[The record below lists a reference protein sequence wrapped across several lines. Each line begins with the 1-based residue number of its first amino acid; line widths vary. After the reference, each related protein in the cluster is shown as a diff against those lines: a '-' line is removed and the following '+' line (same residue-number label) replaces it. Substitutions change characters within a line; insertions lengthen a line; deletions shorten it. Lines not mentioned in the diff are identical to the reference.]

1 MRLHLIP
8 ELGHIRLVR
17 LQPQDV
23 RDFLDERLDRGLS
36 PRTVKHLRATLRA
49 ALNQAVNDE
58 LLQRNVAQ
66 KVKAPEVVSAAL
78 DVYTPEEARILLEAA
93 KSHRLEALFTVAAG
107 LALRKGECLGLQ
119 WSDINFARGLV
130 TIRHSLQRIKRV
142 RRGDVVREGEAKT
155 ERLPGQPK
163 GKKIHSLRL
172 PGVVLE
178 ALDRHRMTQR
188 EERLL
193 AGTCWR
199 GKGQYVFTSM
209 AGTPLEA
216 RRLDRIFHEIT
227 REAGLLPLRFHDLR
241 HSTAAILIAQG
252 VHPKAFRSFSGTPR
266 SSSPWTRTVTSSN
279 RFKEKRR
286 TKWMPF
292 CAPVP
297 GKKMAQLMS
306 NQYRYGSIRLVSDWF
321 YGAPGQIRTAD
332 LLVRSQTPGC
342 PVSEFSA
349 ALRTFV
355 LIPRVYLAVK
365 WHPKWH
371 LSLSSTSSRRAALA
385 IIRQAEYDA
394 EQRTRGG
401 RDFIVNYLAKEP
413 TVAPR
418 PAQPWRLPA
427 NMSRAE
433 SGLHALPEP

>member
-1 MRLHLIP
+1 MRAKPQNDGAKKKPRGRRRNGEGSICQRPDGRWVAQLTTEGGQRKNLYGSTADAVLEKLARAQNQKLDHVPFTDERLTVGQWLSTWLRNVKPPATSPKTWVTYEGFVRLHLIP
-8 ELGHIRLVR
+8 ELGQIRLVR

-119 WSDINFARGLV
+119 WSDIDFARGLV

-155 ERLPGQPK
+155 ERLLGQPK

-178 ALDRHRMTQR
+178 ALERHRRTQQ

-199 GKGQYVFTSM
+199 GKGQYVFTSL
-209 AGTPLEA
+209 AGTPLEP

-227 REAGLLPLRFHDLR
+227 REAGLRPLRFHDLR
-241 HSTAAILIAQG
+241 HSAAAILIAQG
-252 VHPKAFRSFSGTPR
+252 VHPKAIQELLRH
-266 SSSPWTRTVTSSN
+266 SSI
-279 RFKEKRR
+279 
-286 TKWMPF
+286 
-292 CAPVP
+292 
-297 GKKMAQLMS
+297 QLTMDT
-306 NQYRYGSIRLVSDWF
+306 YGHLFEQVQRE
-321 YGAPGQIRTAD
+321 TAD
-332 LLVRSQTPGC
+332 QMD
-342 PVSEFSA
+342 A
-349 ALRTFV
+349 ALRARPGQKEGPIDV
-355 LIPRVYLAVK
+355 KIDVKPVPVRV
-365 WHPKWH
+365 
-371 LSLSSTSSRRAALA
+371 
-385 IIRQAEYDA
+385 
-394 EQRTRGG
+394 
-401 RDFIVNYLAKEP
+401 N
-413 TVAPR
+413 
-418 PAQPWRLPA
+418 
-427 NMSRAE
+427 
-433 SGLHALPEP
+433 